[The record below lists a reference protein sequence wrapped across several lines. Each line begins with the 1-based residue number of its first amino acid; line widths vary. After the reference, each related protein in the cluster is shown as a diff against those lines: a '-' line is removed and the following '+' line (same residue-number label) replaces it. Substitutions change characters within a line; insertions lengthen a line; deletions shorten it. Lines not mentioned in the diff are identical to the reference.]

1 MLGEFVSN
9 KRDLNLL
16 IKLLHY
22 LVYPF
27 LTGFLLDLPWAHQLM
42 ISLTFFI
49 ATAVVHDFIDA
60 LLCLW
65 QAIAVAGLV
74 FVLVDYASDISLN
87 QTACALSIPIV
98 WLSTLVFKRKFAGVD
113 DSVVPN
119 QFQAEFVGVIS
130 IALLSLVVPRGQ
142 LQNLSF
148 LAKGEDSAQY
158 LMAST
163 TLLRG
168 QDFQLVTGFGASSFL
183 YFYNFFNNGFLNLSK
198 LSADSETS
206 SLLIALNVLSNAWVF
221 VLVSSILFS
230 IRIVSLIRHKV
241 SAESSN
247 LSLYILISVS
257 SFLFFRASQDVGHFT
272 QYLLNCAVL
281 VFLISLIT
289 SSKEASFLPKL
300 GFACLTLATALSL
313 VGSYGPWLPM
323 SIIGIALT
331 INAFFHRSLLR
342 NVFNSKYWFVMIL
355 IFVPGWAFLLR
366 KLYASSNLE
375 MGGGVTAIPL
385 EAVWLVFI
393 LLVIFLGS
401 LFIRRFK
408 KSVRS
413 PENDSKIDK
422 IETLLIFASAT
433 LTAFAILDR
442 TSFNQLTTISFLV
455 LVGLCFRPVSVST
468 LLRNFESITIHKE
481 FDGVFILAALT
492 FLYSLSIYL
501 LSRFIGPIYGP
512 MYAADKSMFAVFGQF
527 SWLLILLI
535 TIGFN
540 SQMRFTQI
548 VRRFTLVAALFLV
561 LGLTNFI
568 RYDELQKQWWHEP
581 SLVAIN
587 ENPDA
592 LIACVNPIL
601 TMDYEAYKCNHFMN
615 VLTNHGY
622 SARALMGVSLGDAP
636 VKTLI
641 TDWFNGVGLANG
653 AKFDDDVKV
662 IVLSQDDL
670 GAGALSIFEGVSKNM
685 IVFRVVKP

>member
-1 MLGEFVSN
+1 MKIFIHTHSVATGVLFAFVF
-9 KRDLNLL
+9 DFPITIQVCIALAFVGAA
-16 IKLLHY
+16 
-22 LVYPF
+22 LVV
-27 LTGFLLDLPWAHQLM
+27 GD
-42 ISLTFFI
+42 
-49 ATAVVHDFIDA
+49 VVDA
-60 LLCLW
+60 LLSLW
-65 QAIAVAGLV
+65 QAVAVAGLF
-74 FVLVDYASDISLN
+74 FVLFDYASDIAMN
-87 QTACALSIPIV
+87 QTVCALSIPIV
-98 WLSTLVFKRKFAGVD
+98 WLCILVLKREFSGVS
-113 DSVVPN
+113 DSAVPN
-119 QFQAEFVGVIS
+119 RFQAEIVGFIS
-130 IALLSLVVPRGQ
+130 IAFLYLVVPRGQ

-148 LAKGEDSAQY
+148 LGKGEDSALY
-158 LMAST
+158 MWASSG
-163 TLLRG
+163 LLRG
-168 QDFQLVTGFGASSFL
+168 DELHLATGFGASSYL
-183 YFYNFFNNGFLNLSK
+183 YFYNFLNNGFLYLSQ
-198 LSADSETS
+198 LSADTEVS
-206 SLLIALNVLSNAWVF
+206 SLSIALNVLSNAWVF

-230 IRIVSLIRHKV
+230 IRIVSLIRQKV
-241 SAESSN
+241 SAGSSN
-247 LSLYILISVS
+247 LGLYISISLS
-257 SFLFFRASQDVGHFT
+257 SFLLFRASQDVGHFT

-289 SSKEASFLPKL
+289 LSEESRLQPKL
-300 GFACLTLATALSL
+300 GYVFFTFATAVSL

-342 NVFNSKYWFVMIL
+342 NVFDSKYWFVMIL
-355 IFVPGWAFLLR
+355 IFVPGWALLLR
-366 KLYASSNLE
+366 KLYSSSNLE

-385 EAVWLVFI
+385 EAVWFVLV
-393 LLVIFLGS
+393 LSVLFLGS

-408 KSVRS
+408 KVLLS
-413 PENDSKIDK
+413 PENELKIDK
-422 IETLLIFASAT
+422 IETFFIFASAS
-433 LTAFAILDR
+433 LTAVAILDQ

-455 LVGLCFRPVSVST
+455 LVGLCFRPISVSI
-468 LLRNFESITIHKE
+468 LLRNFESITLHKE

-540 SQMRFTQI
+540 SQLRFTQI
-548 VRRFTLVAALFLV
+548 VRRFTLVAALFMV

-685 IVFRVVKP
+685 IEFRVVKP

>member
-1 MLGEFVSN
+1 MKNFNHAHSVAISVLIALIFDFPLTTQVCIALAFVGAA
-9 KRDLNLL
+9 
-16 IKLLHY
+16 
-22 LVYPF
+22 LVV
-27 LTGFLLDLPWAHQLM
+27 GD
-42 ISLTFFI
+42 
-49 ATAVVHDFIDA
+49 VVDA

-65 QAIAVAGLV
+65 QAIAVAGL
-74 FVLVDYASDISLN
+74 FLVLVDYASDIALN
-87 QTACALSIPIV
+87 QTVCALLIPIV
-98 WLSTLVFKRKFAGVD
+98 WMSILVFKRKFSGVG
-113 DSVVPN
+113 DSAVPN
-119 QFQAEFVGVIS
+119 RFQSEIVGVIS
-130 IALLSLVVPRGQ
+130 IAFLFLVVPRGQ
-142 LQNLSF
+142 LQTLSF
-148 LAKGEDSAQY
+148 LGKGEDSALY
-158 LMAST
+158 MWASSG
-163 TLLRG
+163 LLRG
-168 QDFQLVTGFGASSFL
+168 EELHLATDFGASSYL
-183 YFYNFFNNGFLNLSK
+183 YFYNFLNNGFLYLSK
-198 LSADSETS
+198 LSVDTEAS

-230 IRIVSLIRHKV
+230 LRIVSLIRNKV
-241 SAESSN
+241 SAGSSN
-247 LSLYILISVS
+247 LGLYILISVS
-257 SFLFFRASQDVGHFT
+257 TFLFFRASQDVGHFT
-272 QYLLNCAVL
+272 QYLLNCVVL

-300 GFACLTLATALSL
+300 GFACLTLATAVSL

-323 SIIGIALT
+323 SIIGIALV

-342 NVFNSKYWFVMIL
+342 NVFNSKYWFVMVL
-355 IFVPGWAFLLR
+355 IFVPGWALMLR
-366 KLYASSNLE
+366 KLYTSSNLE
-375 MGGGVTAIPL
+375 MAGGVTAIPL
-385 EAVWLVFI
+385 EAVWLVFV
-393 LLVIFLGS
+393 LSVLFLGS

-408 KSVRS
+408 KSVLS
-413 PENDSKIDK
+413 LENELKIDK
-422 IETLLIFASAT
+422 IERLLIFSSAT
-433 LTAFAILDR
+433 LTAVAILDR

-455 LVGLCFRPVSVST
+455 LVGLCFRPVSVSS

-481 FDGVFILAALT
+481 FDGIFILAALT

-501 LSRFIGPIYGP
+501 LSRFIGPIYSP
-512 MYAADKSMFAVFGQF
+512 MYAADKSMFAFFGQF

-535 TIGFN
+535 TIGSN

-581 SLVAIN
+581 TLVVLN

-592 LIACVNPIL
+592 LVACVNPIL

-641 TDWFNGVGLANG
+641 TDWFNGVGPANG

-685 IVFRVVKP
+685 IEFRVVKP

>member
-1 MLGEFVSN
+1 M
-9 KRDLNLL
+9 
-16 IKLLHY
+16 
-22 LVYPF
+22 
-27 LTGFLLDLPWAHQLM
+27 WA
-42 ISLTFFI
+42 SS
-49 ATAVVHDFIDA
+49 
-60 LLCLW
+60 
-65 QAIAVAGLV
+65 G
-74 FVLVDYASDISLN
+74 
-87 QTACALSIPIV
+87 
-98 WLSTLVFKRKFAGVD
+98 
-113 DSVVPN
+113 
-119 QFQAEFVGVIS
+119 
-130 IALLSLVVPRGQ
+130 
-142 LQNLSF
+142 
-148 LAKGEDSAQY
+148 
-158 LMAST
+158 
-163 TLLRG
+163 LLRG
-168 QDFQLVTGFGASSFL
+168 DELHLATGFGASSYL
-183 YFYNFFNNGFLNLSK
+183 YFYNFLNNGFLYLSK
-198 LSADSETS
+198 LSADTEAS

-230 IRIVSLIRHKV
+230 IRIVSLIRQKV
-241 SAESSN
+241 SAGSSN
-247 LSLYILISVS
+247 LGLYIFISVS
-257 SFLFFRASQDVGHFT
+257 SFLLFRASQDVGHFT

-289 SSKEASFLPKL
+289 LSEESRLQPKL
-300 GFACLTLATALSL
+300 GYVFFTFATAVSL

-342 NVFNSKYWFVMIL
+342 NVFNSKYWFVMVL
-355 IFVPGWAFLLR
+355 IFIPGWALMLR
-366 KLYASSNLE
+366 KLYVSSNLE

-385 EAVWLVFI
+385 EAVWLVFV
-393 LLVIFLGS
+393 LSVLFLGS
-401 LFIRRFK
+401 LFIRRFQ
-408 KSVRS
+408 KSEVTL
-413 PENDSKIDK
+413 EIELKVDK
-422 IETLLIFASAT
+422 IETIIIFASAT
-433 LTAFAILDR
+433 LMSIAILDR

-455 LVGLCFRPVSVST
+455 LVGLCFRPVSVSN

-535 TIGFN
+535 TIGSN
-540 SQMRFTQI
+540 SQMRFTRI
-548 VRRFTLVAALFLV
+548 VRRFTLVGAVFLV

-685 IVFRVVKP
+685 IEFRVVKP

>member
-1 MLGEFVSN
+1 
-9 KRDLNLL
+9 
-16 IKLLHY
+16 
-22 LVYPF
+22 
-27 LTGFLLDLPWAHQLM
+27 M
-42 ISLTFFI
+42 IR
-49 ATAVVHDFIDA
+49 
-60 LLCLW
+60 
-65 QAIAVAGLV
+65 
-74 FVLVDYASDISLN
+74 N
-87 QTACALSIPIV
+87 
-98 WLSTLVFKRKFAGVD
+98 
-113 DSVVPN
+113 
-119 QFQAEFVGVIS
+119 
-130 IALLSLVVPRGQ
+130 
-142 LQNLSF
+142 
-148 LAKGEDSAQY
+148 
-158 LMAST
+158 
-163 TLLRG
+163 
-168 QDFQLVTGFGASSFL
+168 
-183 YFYNFFNNGFLNLSK
+183 
-198 LSADSETS
+198 
-206 SLLIALNVLSNAWVF
+206 
-221 VLVSSILFS
+221 
-230 IRIVSLIRHKV
+230 KV
-241 SAESSN
+241 SPGSSN
-247 LSLYILISVS
+247 LGLYILISVS

-289 SSKEASFLPKL
+289 SSKETSFGPKL
-300 GFACLTLATALSL
+300 GYVFFTFATAVSL

-355 IFVPGWAFLLR
+355 IFVPGWALLLR

-385 EAVWLVFI
+385 EAVWLVFV
-393 LLVIFLGS
+393 LSVLFLGS
-401 LFIRRFK
+401 LFIRRFQ
-408 KSVRS
+408 KSEVTL
-413 PENDSKIDK
+413 EIELKVDK
-422 IETLLIFASAT
+422 IETIIIFASAT
-433 LTAFAILDR
+433 LMSIAILDR

-455 LVGLCFRPVSVST
+455 LVGLCFRPVSVSN

-535 TIGFN
+535 TIGSN
-540 SQMRFTQI
+540 SQMRLTQI

-685 IVFRVVKP
+685 IEFRVVKP